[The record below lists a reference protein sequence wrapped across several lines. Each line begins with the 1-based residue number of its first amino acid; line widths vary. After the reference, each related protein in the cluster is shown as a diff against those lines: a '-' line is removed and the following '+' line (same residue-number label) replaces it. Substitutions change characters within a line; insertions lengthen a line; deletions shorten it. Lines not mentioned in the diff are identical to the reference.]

1 MNKIPKTP
9 AEVLRFVDNGM
20 CELLRDIEH
29 KIGAVQQINARAA
42 DAMADYESVLKTI
55 AKHSSCKESKADAKY
70 VLNKYKIKSL

>member
-9 AEVLRFVDNGM
+9 AETLRFQGGIWQ
-20 CELLRDIEH
+20 ELYYMECSFENLRQT
-29 KIGAVQQINARAA
+29 VARIA

-70 VLNKYKIKSL
+70 VLNKYKIKS